1 MISERHITIE
11 KSARFCVLEPKS
23 EPKAILFA
31 IHGYRQ
37 LAPFFIQSFQV
48 LADSGIK
55 VIAPEGLHRFYI
67 EGYSGRVGAS
77 WMTKEDRDTDIEDY
91 VGYLNTL
98 YQSLKDEIG
107 GLPVHLL
114 GFSQGGPTACRWLAA
129 SNIDFKSLWLY
140 ATVFP
145 NDFDF
150 VINQDRLEQMNLA
163 MAFGDS
169 DQFANEKT
177 ISEKMMWLKSK
188 GLEPRMER
196 FVGGHVIL
204 PEVLLRLWEDVNSH

>member
-1 MISERHITIE
+1 
-11 KSARFCVLEPKS
+11 
-23 EPKAILFA
+23 
-31 IHGYRQ
+31 
-37 LAPFFIQSFQV
+37 
-48 LADSGIK
+48 
-55 VIAPEGLHRFYI
+55 
-67 EGYSGRVGAS
+67 
-77 WMTKEDRDTDIEDY
+77 MTKEERDTDIEDY